1 MPPELDTEAREAPSL
16 GAPAGES
23 PADQSVKA
31 KPRSPARRA
40 AAKPVV
46 PLPSDGR
53 MRAVVDAVLPWVDG
67 GRFAIKRV
75 EGEKIEITAHAFT
88 DGHDQVRVRL
98 CWRVEGAANINE
110 VEMAPTSNDEWTASF
125 IPPGPGR
132 YRYTVAA
139 WVDHFQSWRMELQ
152 RRVDASDILL
162 AAQTGASL
170 AEEAAARARGEDRKT
185 LTRWAQGLRKRAL
198 AAAKADLGHMDSV
211 AAEVEAI
218 KALALDTEFA
228 AVAARYPDRSFES
241 RFSTGSP
248 DFFGELPLVVDR
260 TRAGFS
266 AWYEMFP
273 RSAAFE
279 EGRHGTF
286 NDVIERLPYVAQMGF
301 NVLYLPPIHPIG
313 RSKRKGR
320 NNALAAEPGDVG
332 SPWAIG
338 AEEGGHKDV
347 LPELGTPEDFRNLV
361 AKANEQGIEI
371 ALDIAFQCAPDHPY
385 VKQHPEWFRWRPDNT
400 VQYAENPPKKY
411 QDIYPFN
418 FETEDWRG
426 LWLELKSVF
435 EHWIEQGVKIFRV
448 DNPHTKAFPFWE
460 WCITEIKKKNPEVLF
475 LAEAFTR
482 PKVMHRLAKLGF
494 SQSYTYF
501 TWRNDKAGLTEYF
514 TELSQGFGVDYF
526 RPNAW
531 PNTPDILNEQLH
543 HAPRAVFMTRF
554 LLAATLSANYGI
566 YGPTYELMDGTPR
579 APGSEE
585 YLDSEKYQLRF
596 WDRDSQDSLR
606 GFIGKVNDIRRHH
619 PALHGNRELRFF
631 ETGNDHLIAY
641 AKRDPDGGPAM
652 LTVVNL
658 DPTFRQS
665 GWVVVD
671 AGWLGVGGRESFD
684 AFDLLSGQR
693 FSWRD
698 GGNFVI
704 LDPNDM
710 PAHVLR
716 IETRTS
722 PMAEQF
728 QVPTEAITERGGP
741 T

>member
-1 MPPELDTEAREAPSL
+1 MPPEPDAEAREPIATTT
-16 GAPAGES
+16 
-23 PADQSVKA
+23 ADQAAPPSPGKA
-31 KPRSPARRA
+31 RPRSPARRA
-40 AAKPVV
+40 AKPTVA
-46 PLPSDGR
+46 LPEDGR

-67 GRFAIKRV
+67 GRFAIKRI

-98 CWRVEGAANINE
+98 RWRAEGAPAINE
-110 VEMAPTSNDEWTASF
+110 VEMVATSNDAWTASF

-132 YRYTVAA
+132 YRYTAAA
-139 WVDHFQSWRMELQ
+139 WVDHFMSWRAELL

-162 AAQTGASL
+162 AAQTGATL
-170 AEEAAARARGEDRKT
+170 AEVAAARARGEDRKT
-185 LTRWAQGLRKRAL
+185 LTRWAQTLRKRAL
-198 AAAKADLGHMDSV
+198 AAGKANLGHMDTV
-211 AAEVEAI
+211 EAEIEAI
-218 KALALDTEFA
+218 KALALDATLAE
-228 AVAARYPDRSFES
+228 VAGRYPDRSFEA
-241 RFSTGSP
+241 RFSTGTDS
-248 DFFGELPLVVDR
+248 DHFGELPLVVDR

-286 NDVIERLPYVAQMGF
+286 NDVTERLPYVAQMGF
-301 NVLYLPPIHPIG
+301 DVLYLPPIHPVG

-320 NNALAAEPGDVG
+320 NNALAAEDGDVG

-347 LPELGTPEDFRNLV
+347 LPALGTPQDFRNLV
-361 AKANEQGIEI
+361 EKANAQGIEI

-385 VKQHPEWFRWRPDNT
+385 VKEHPEWFRWRPDNT

-418 FETEDWRG
+418 FETDDWRG

-435 EHWIEQGVKIFRV
+435 DHWIAQGVNIFRV
-448 DNPHTKAFPFWE
+448 DNPHTKAFAFWE
-460 WCITEIKKKNPEVLF
+460 WAIGEITREHPKVLF

-482 PKVMHRLAKLGF
+482 PKVMHRVAKLGF

-514 TELSQGFGVDYF
+514 TELSSGLGHDYF

-543 HAPRAVFMTRF
+543 HAPRAVFMTRL

-579 APGSEE
+579 SPGSEE
-585 YLDSEKYQLRF
+585 YLDSEKYQVRF
-596 WDRDSQDSLR
+596 WDRDRADSLR

-631 ETGNDHLIAY
+631 DTGNDLVIAY
-641 AKRDPDGGPAM
+641 AKRDPDGGAAV

-658 DPTFRQS
+658 DATFRQS
-665 GWVVVD
+665 AWVHLD
-671 AGWLGVGGRESFD
+671 AGWLGVGGQESFEVV
-684 AFDLLSGQR
+684 DLLSGQR
-693 FSWRD
+693 FNWRD

-704 LDPNDM
+704 LDPADM

-716 IETRTS
+716 IEGPGVRAKT
-722 PMAEQF
+722 
-728 QVPTEAITERGGP
+728 TEEASNERSGA